1 MSISKSFILLYNKLK
16 IFLSVKEN
24 ELKFIADFH
33 IHSHYS
39 IATSK
44 YLVPEQLDK
53 WAKIKGITLIGTGDF
68 THPGW
73 TDELTSKLESAEDG
87 LFKLKDEYML
97 KDDLTYFSK
106 TNDKTRFMLTAE
118 ISCIYKKNDK
128 VRKVHNVIFAPDFES
143 VKNIQNKLSKIGSI
157 TSDGR
162 PILGFDAK
170 DLLDIILN
178 VDEECFLIP
187 AHIWTPWFSTLG
199 SKSGF
204 DSIDECFE
212 ELTSHI
218 FAIETGLS
226 SDPAMNWR
234 CSFLDKFS
242 ITSNSDAH
250 SPENLGR
257 EANIFDTDLSYYS
270 IKNALKNNDDEFIG
284 TFEFFPQEGK
294 YHYDGHRKCGIL
306 WDPVESIKHNFICPE
321 CGKPVTLGVM
331 HRVNELADRE
341 DVDNYPNKKPYH
353 SIIPLK
359 EILSEILKS
368 GKNSKKV
375 QNKFFNLID
384 KFGSELDILINT
396 PIDLLEKD
404 NPLLGEGIRK
414 MREGNVIIKEG
425 FDGEYGKIT
434 LFDKNE
440 LDE

>member
-1 MSISKSFILLYNKLK
+1 
-16 IFLSVKEN
+16 
-24 ELKFIADFH
+24 
-33 IHSHYS
+33 
-39 IATSK
+39 
-44 YLVPEQLDK
+44 
-53 WAKIKGITLIGTGDF
+53 
-68 THPGW
+68 
-73 TDELTSKLESAEDG
+73 
-87 LFKLKDEYML
+87 ML